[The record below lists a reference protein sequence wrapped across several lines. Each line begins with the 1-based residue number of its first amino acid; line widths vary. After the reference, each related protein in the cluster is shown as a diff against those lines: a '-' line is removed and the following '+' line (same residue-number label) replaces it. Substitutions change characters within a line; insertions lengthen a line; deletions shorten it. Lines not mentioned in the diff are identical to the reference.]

1 MKNSNKIIFGRV
13 GHDLEIKYTTSGKA
27 VCEFSLAEND
37 GESTQ
42 WHKVI
47 LWEDLAEYGVVGIK
61 KGDKVFVRGP
71 IRKREY
77 VSKDGEKKSIDEL
90 HAWDIATCPNI
101 SRKSNERS

>member
-1 MKNSNKIIFGRV
+1 MKNSYKLIFGRV

-42 WHKVI
+42 WYKVI
-47 LWEDLAEYGVVGIK
+47 LWEELAEYGVVGIK
-61 KGDKVFVRGP
+61 KGNKIFVRGP

-77 VSKDGEKKSIDEL
+77 VSKDGEKKSVDEL
-90 HAWDIATCPNI
+90 HAWDLAISPNF